1 VGCSKMMNRVH
12 IEKLQDILAV
22 SKSKAQN
29 LWKPLWEGLTYNL
42 AEGILTPMKILSVS
56 IEKGGL
62 AVAYGSR
69 FMSKIRIRGSRY
81 YTVEEGKYLQPER
94 FAKTVS
100 LSIDELK
107 AKKTE
112 AVLSIPREWVVIR
125 TVELPSTV
133 KENLVS
139 VISYELDRLTPLSA
153 DDALYDF
160 KILGETEGKLTVMIW
175 AIRLSLVNPYI
186 DALRKEAIIVKKVTV
201 GLSNLSNLSQY
212 MTKDPAQIF
221 LSHNRYGYQG
231 GLVLNRNLI
240 ATIGGFFNGEDKIE
254 KSEKVVTDIHALI
267 EMAKGQGTEPKIL
280 VYPEGREQIT
290 LENNLDVPVQIIK
303 NKELQEKFYTDQVDT
318 PFSAAGG
325 ILESL
330 WDKANPLNLL
340 NKGLQITKRTP
351 ITITIILLLI
361 IACLSA
367 VYMMIPLQ
375 RAEKTLQEIERQIN
389 VRKEEVRK
397 VESLKK
403 EIDSLSSDVDT
414 IKGFKDAKPMTLFL
428 FKELTNILPKTVW
441 LTRMRITDTTADI
454 EGYASSATEIISKLE
469 ASNHFRKVEFASP
482 TIRDTRLNADRFV
495 IKMEL
500 EGIQK
505 LESDSLKDGKKK

>member
-1 VGCSKMMNRVH
+1 MMNRIH
-12 IEKLQDILAV
+12 IEKFQNIIAV

-29 LWKPLWEGLTYNL
+29 LWEPLWQKLTYNL
-42 AEGILTPMKILSVS
+42 AEGILSPLKILSVS

-62 AVAYGSR
+62 AIVYGSR
-69 FMSKIRIRGSRY
+69 FMSKIKIRGSRY

-94 FAKTVS
+94 FAKTVT
-100 LSIDELK
+100 LAIDELK
-107 AKKTE
+107 AKKIE
-112 AVLSIPREWVVIR
+112 ATLSIPKEWVVIR
-125 TVELPSTV
+125 TVELPSSV

-160 KILGETEGKLTVMIW
+160 KILGDTEGKLTIMIW
-175 AIRLSLVNPYI
+175 AMRLNLIKPYI
-186 DALRKEAIIVKKVTV
+186 DALRKESIIVKKVTV

-221 LSHNRYGYQG
+221 LAHNRYGYQG

-240 ATIGGFFNGEDKIE
+240 ATLGGLFNGEDKIS
-254 KSEKVVTDIHALI
+254 KTEKVVADVHSLI
-267 EMAKGQGTEPKIL
+267 EMAKERGVDTKIL
-280 VYPEGREQIT
+280 VYPDSREQIT
-290 LENNLDVPVQIIK
+290 LENNLEIPVKIIK

-318 PFSAAGG
+318 PFGAAGG
-325 ILESL
+325 MLESL

-340 NKGLQITKRTP
+340 SKGLQITKKTP
-351 ITITIILLLI
+351 ITITIILLIMIAGLI
-361 IACLSA
+361 A
-367 VYMMIPLQ
+367 VYMMVPLQ

-397 VESLKK
+397 VESLKR
-403 EIDSLSSDVDT
+403 EIDGLSSDVDT

-441 LTRMRITDTTADI
+441 LTRIRITDTNADI
-454 EGYASSATEIISKLE
+454 EGYANSATEIISKLE

-505 LESDSLKDGKKK
+505 VESDSVKNGKKK

>member
-1 VGCSKMMNRVH
+1 MNRVH
-12 IEKLQDILAV
+12 LERLQRIIVV

-29 LWKPLWEGLTYNL
+29 LWEPLWEKLTYNL
-42 AEGILTPMKILSVS
+42 AEGILTPMKILLVS

-62 AVAYGSR
+62 AVVYGSR
-69 FMSKIRIRGSRY
+69 FISKIRIRGSRY

-153 DDALYDF
+153 NDALYDF
-160 KILGETEGKLTVMIW
+160 KILGETEGKLTIMIW

-212 MTKDPAQIF
+212 MINDPDQIF
-221 LSHNRYGYQG
+221 LTHNRYGYQG

-254 KSEKVVTDIHALI
+254 KTEKVVTDIHALI
-267 EMAKGQGTEPKIL
+267 EMAKGQGVEPKIL
-280 VYPEGREQIT
+280 VYPEGREQST
-290 LENNLDVPVQIIK
+290 LENSLDVPLRVIK
-303 NKELQEKFYTDQVDT
+303 NKELQEKFHTGQVDT

-340 NKGLQITKRTP
+340 NKGLQITKKTP
-351 ITITIILLLI
+351 IAITIILLLI
-361 IACLSA
+361 IAGLA
-367 VYMMIPLQ
+367 VVYMMVPLQ

-389 VRKEEVRK
+389 ARKEEVRK

-403 EIDSLSSDVDT
+403 EIDSLGSDVDT

-428 FKELTNILPKTVW
+428 FKELTTILPKTVW

-505 LESDSLKDGKKK
+505 VESDSLKDGKKK